1 MAETLIS
8 IEVVYA
14 TPEKQKIVSLSV
26 VEGTTVAEAIEQSG
40 IARFFPEI
48 DLNKNAVGIWNKTCK
63 TTDTPR
69 QGDRIEI
76 YRPLIADP
84 KEIRR
89 RRAEQ
94 AKEDGRADKVTGGRP
109 DQQRG
114 KGLAAKA
121 AEQAADN
128 QSTDNQST
136 DSQSTESQISE
147 NSNNTNKAE
156 RDA

>member
-1 MAETLIS
+1 MAESLIS

-14 TPEKQKIVSLSV
+14 TPEKQKIVSLSI
-26 VEGTTVAEAIEQSG
+26 VEGTTVAEAVEQSG
-40 IARFFPEI
+40 IARFFSEI
-48 DLNKNAVGIWNKTCK
+48 DLGKNAVGIWNKTCK

-89 RRAEQ
+89 RRADQ
-94 AKEDGRADKVTGGRP
+94 AKEAGRADKVTGGRP

-114 KGLAAKA
+114 KSTAAKA
-121 AEQAADN
+121 AESHATENEADEN
-128 QSTDNQST
+128 QSTASHSAANANDA
-136 DSQSTESQISE
+136 
-147 NSNNTNKAE
+147 NKAE

>member
-40 IARFFPEI
+40 IARFFAEI
-48 DLNKNAVGIWNKTCK
+48 DLSKNAVGIWNKTCK

-121 AEQAADN
+121 AEQAG
-128 QSTDNQST
+128 DNQST
-136 DSQSTESQISE
+136 DSQSTESQISA